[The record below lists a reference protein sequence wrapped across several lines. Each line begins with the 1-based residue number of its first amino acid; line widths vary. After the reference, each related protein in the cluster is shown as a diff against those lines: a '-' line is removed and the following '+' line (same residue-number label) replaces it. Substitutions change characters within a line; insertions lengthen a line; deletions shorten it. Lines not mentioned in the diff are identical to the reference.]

1 MKKFFCINKLKKG
14 IDEEEYKIILW
25 EKNIFLFLKKFPNQ
39 NIAKAYDYYENS
51 EYKYLI
57 SEYVNGYDLKVF

>member
-1 MKKFFCINKLKKG
+1 M
-14 IDEEEYKIILW
+14 LW
-25 EKNIFLFLKKFPNQ
+25 GKNIFLFLKKFPNQ

-57 SEYVNGYDLKVF
+57 SEYVNGYDLKVFK

>member
-39 NIAKAYDYYENS
+39 NIQNFMFIMKIQSTY
-51 EYKYLI
+51 I
-57 SEYVNGYDLKVF
+57 